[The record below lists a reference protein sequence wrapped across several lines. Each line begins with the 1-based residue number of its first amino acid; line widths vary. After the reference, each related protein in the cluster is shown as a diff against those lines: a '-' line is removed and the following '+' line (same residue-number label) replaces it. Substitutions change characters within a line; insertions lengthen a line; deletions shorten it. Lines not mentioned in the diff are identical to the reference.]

1 MIDLGPAAHRMAD
14 LLAGIKD
21 DQLGLPTPCPDYTLG
36 DLIDHI
42 DGLTLAFTFAA
53 TKEKLPV
60 DGAPPSGDAS
70 RLGEGWRERVDARLT
85 ALAAAWRVES
95 AWQGMTKA
103 GSFDLPGEIAGVIAL
118 DELVIHGWDVARA
131 ADLPY
136 EPTAPEVAVCAK
148 FLAPS
153 ADDRK
158 VGDAFGPAVPVAEDA
173 SEVDRL
179 IGLSGRDPGWCAV

>member
-1 MIDLGPAAHRMAD
+1 MIDLGPTAQRMAE
-14 LLAGIKD
+14 LLAGVKD

-60 DGAPPSGDAS
+60 DGDPPLGDGS
-70 RLGEGWRERVDARLT
+70 RLGEDWRERIDGRLT

-95 AWQGMTKA
+95 AWQGMTTA
-103 GSFDLPGEIAGVIAL
+103 GGFDLPGEIAGIIAL

-136 EPTAPEVAVCAK
+136 EPGAAEVAACAG

-153 ADDRK
+153 AEDRK
-158 VGDAFGPAVPVAEDA
+158 AGDAFGPVVPVPDDA